1 MSLRMLALLLALA
14 TGPLAVAQGDAER
27 LKDAKG
33 AFFDGHYAEART
45 AWQAI
50 RASGGPDAVAATY
63 WVARC
68 SEALGEHARA
78 LDEYRAY
85 LAQKPQNRALVE
97 EARTGRVGLAARL
110 YKAGQKQHL
119 GVLTGALT
127 DESRAVRFFAALQ
140 LGGLGAP
147 AGLPAVPVL
156 CEIVEREKDEDLKDR
171 ARLALL
177 RVDPKAMAGA
187 RCGGLSETPRSAT
200 SQRLPPRVA
209 TFIRVRIYEHGK
221 SQPSVSIN
229 VPLALG
235 DLIFKSLP
243 DETRQELRKKG
254 YDADNF
260 WSRLK
265 QLGKTE
271 IISIEGE
278 DGERV
283 QIWTE

>member
-1 MSLRMLALLLALA
+1 VSARALVLLVALALA
-14 TGPLAVAQGDAER
+14 PRLLGQGDAER
-27 LKDAKG
+27 LKGAKG
-33 AFFDGHYAEART
+33 AFFDGRYAEART

-50 RASGGPDAVAATY
+50 RTAGGADAAAAAY

-78 LDEYRAY
+78 LDEYQAF
-85 LAQKPQNRALVE
+85 LAGKPQNRVLAE
-97 EARTGRVGLAARL
+97 EARTGRIGLAAKL

-119 GVLTGALT
+119 GVLTDALA
-127 DESRAVRFFAALQ
+127 DESRTVRFFAALQ

-147 AGLPAVPVL
+147 AGLPAVAVL
-156 CEIVEREKDEDLKDR
+156 CEIVERERDEDLKDR

-187 RCGGLSETPRSAT
+187 RCGGLPAEPRPAT
-200 SQRLPPRVA
+200 SPRRPPARVA
-209 TFIRVRIYEHGK
+209 SFIRVRIYEHGK

-229 VPLALG
+229 LPLALG

-254 YDADNF
+254 YDADK
-260 WSRLK
+260 R
-265 QLGKTE
+265 KTCAA
-271 IISIEGE
+271 
-278 DGERV
+278 
-283 QIWTE
+283 